1 MSHLN
6 TDLRESSPAF
16 VRLACIAGLL
26 LVIGGCS
33 SLPQAP
39 TEPPDVEPAP
49 EEEVDTEDGNF
60 TVGVGMLD
68 AWNAVGQILVRLDG
82 VEYEGRA
89 QMLGMYAVRYRG
101 ERFLILTRAL
111 VVDPKAPGMLTK
123 VGAVMVDG
131 KPNSSGAAL
140 ELLDLLQQRMP
151 AELALIAAGGRGP
164 VRP

>member
-1 MSHLN
+1 MHYPATN
-6 TDLRESSPAF
+6 LRESLLVC
-16 VRLACIAGLL
+16 VRLACLTGLMWL
-26 LVIGGCS
+26 SGCS
-33 SLPQAP
+33 TLPHPP
-39 TEPPDVEPAP
+39 TEPPDVEPVP
-49 EEEVDTEDGNF
+49 DEELDTEDGDF
-60 TVGVGMLD
+60 TVGVSMLD

-82 VEYEGRA
+82 VKYEGRA

-111 VVDPKAPGMLTK
+111 VVDPTAPGMLTK

-140 ELLDLLQQRMP
+140 ELLDLLEQRMP
-151 AELALIAAGGRGP
+151 AELALIAAGGRGT